1 MAVLRIEKYRQKDGS
16 DILKVI
22 LKPNKTFP
30 DGAYFYA
37 DAIDEELVRDYTW
50 YLGSR
55 EPYVIASYW
64 DYYMGAQMK
73 RFHRE
78 KAYNILDKYPDCIN
92 HVNGIKFDNANIN
105 LDVVTVQQNLWAR
118 PSKGYKIAGRS
129 FEPRIA
135 VNSRDI
141 WAKCVRT
148 EVEAIQSVYQLEV
161 DNENYMYDF
170 LRDRRKDVDLLD
182 MERTGKISE
191 DEAIYHH
198 VLRYAENAWY
208 LYRYNLFEYFKDN
221 NIPIPVYAT
230 DSNGFMVH
238 SITGQKLCPL

>member
-1 MAVLRIEKYRQKDGS
+1 MAVLEVEQYRQLNGE

-22 LKPNKTFP
+22 LKPTQRFP
-30 DGAYFYA
+30 DGYFYC
-37 DAIDEELVRDYTW
+37 DASDEKLVRNYTW
-50 YLGSR
+50 RLQSQK
-55 EPYVIASYW
+55 EPYVVA
-64 DYYMGAQMK
+64 YYRDMGQL

-78 KAYNILDKYPDCIN
+78 KAHNILDDYPDYIN
-92 HVNGIKFDNANIN
+92 HINGIEFDNINMN
-105 LDVVTVQQNLWAR
+105 LDKVSQQQNIWCA
-118 PSKGYKIAGRS
+118 PSRGYVIAGRS

-191 DEAIYHH
+191 EEAIYRH
-198 VLRYAENAWY
+198 VLRYADNAWY
-208 LYRYNLFEYFKDN
+208 YYRYSLAEYFADN
-221 NIPIPVYAT
+221 GIPIPSYAL
-230 DSNGFMVH
+230 DSEGFMIH
-238 SITGQKLCPL
+238 SITGQRLCPL

>member
-1 MAVLRIEKYRQKDGS
+1 
-16 DILKVI
+16 
-22 LKPNKTFP
+22 
-30 DGAYFYA
+30 
-37 DAIDEELVRDYTW
+37 
-50 YLGSR
+50 
-55 EPYVIASYW
+55 
-64 DYYMGAQMK
+64 MK

-191 DEAIYHH
+191 EEAIYRH
-198 VLRYAENAWY
+198 VLRYADNAWY
-208 LYRYNLFEYFKDN
+208 YYRYSLAEYFADN
-221 NIPIPVYAT
+221 GIPIPSYAL
-230 DSNGFMVH
+230 DSEGFMIH
-238 SITGQKLCPL
+238 SITGQRLCPL

>member
-92 HVNGIKFDNANIN
+92 HVNGIEFDNANIN
-105 LDVVTVQQNLWAR
+105 LDKVSQQQNRWCA

-191 DEAIYHH
+191 EEAIYRH
-198 VLRYAENAWY
+198 VLRYADNAWY
-208 LYRYNLFEYFKDN
+208 YYRYSLAEYFADN
-221 NIPIPVYAT
+221 GIPIPSYAL
-230 DSNGFMVH
+230 DSEGFMIH
-238 SITGQKLCPL
+238 SITGQRLCPL